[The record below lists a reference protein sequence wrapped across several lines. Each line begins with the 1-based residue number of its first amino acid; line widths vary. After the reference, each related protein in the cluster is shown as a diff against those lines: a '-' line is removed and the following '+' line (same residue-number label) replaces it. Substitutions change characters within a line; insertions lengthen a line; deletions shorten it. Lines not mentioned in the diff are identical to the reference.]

1 MYKAIL
7 YPALSSRVILNNQA
21 RLACCYDQAPA
32 SGNVQGI
39 PRETSREFG
48 EFPGVPLEFPW
59 NFPVISLDPLIS
71 LEFLWKIPW
80 NSPGTFPG
88 ISLEFPGIPNSLEIP
103 WKSLEFP
110 WNCPGISP
118 IRGCQ
123 GIPWNFSGIPLG
135 NSLEFAWNSPGIPCN
150 FSGISLM
157 QVPGYDLLFNYG
169 SPMHAFC
176 FLLTRA

>member
-71 LEFLWKIPW
+71 LEFLWKFLW
-80 NSPGTFPG
+80 
-88 ISLEFPGIPNSLEIP
+88 
-103 WKSLEFP
+103 EFP
-110 WNCPGISP
+110 WN
-118 IRGCQ
+118 
-123 GIPWNFSGIPLG
+123 IPWNFSGIPWNSKFRG
-135 NSLEFAWNSPGIPCN
+135 NSLEI
-150 FSGISLM
+150 SGISLELPWYFPDQGVSGNSM
-157 QVPGYDLLFNYG
+157 V
-169 SPMHAFC
+169 
-176 FLLTRA
+176 FLWNSSGKITGISLEFPWNPLEFLWNFPDAGAWL